1 MHHTM
6 KRAPALLLAAS
17 FTAAQIPCGM
27 AKAKPKL
34 STKRLSIV
42 TGKSALLKAKNVKIT
57 KWSVNK
63 SSVIKL
69 QRLKNL

>member
-6 KRAPALLLAAS
+6 KRALALLLAAS
-17 FTAAQIPCGM
+17 FTAAQIPCGGM

-42 TGKSALLKAKNVKIT
+42 FLIILTIFVVLSPFL
-57 KWSVNK
+57 
-63 SSVIKL
+63 
-69 QRLKNL
+69 

>member
-6 KRAPALLLAAS
+6 KRALALLLAAS
-17 FTAAQIPCGM
+17 FTAAQIPCGGM

-42 TGKSALLKAKNVKIT
+42 FLIILLTIFVVL
-57 KWSVNK
+57 SPF
-63 SSVIKL
+63 L
-69 QRLKNL
+69 

>member
-1 MHHTM
+1 M

-17 FTAAQIPCGM
+17 FTAAQIPCGGM
-27 AKAKPKL
+27 AKAKL

-63 SSVIKL
+63 SSVVKL

>member
-6 KRAPALLLAAS
+6 KRALALLLAAS
-17 FTAAQIPCGM
+17 FTAAQIPCGGM

-42 TGKSALLKAKNVKIT
+42 FLIILLSTIFVVL
-57 KWSVNK
+57 SPF
-63 SSVIKL
+63 L
-69 QRLKNL
+69 

>member
-6 KRAPALLLAAS
+6 KRALALLLAAS
-17 FTAAQIPCGM
+17 FTAAQIPCGGM

-42 TGKSALLKAKNVKIT
+42 FLIIILTIFVVLSPFL
-57 KWSVNK
+57 
-63 SSVIKL
+63 
-69 QRLKNL
+69 

>member
-6 KRAPALLLAAS
+6 KSAPALLLAAS
-17 FTAAQIPCGM
+17 FTAAQIPCGGM

-42 TGKSALLKAKNVKIT
+42 FLIILSTIFVVLSPFL
-57 KWSVNK
+57 
-63 SSVIKL
+63 
-69 QRLKNL
+69 